1 VLELS
6 EENAVVDVPE
16 SEYVRLL
23 GLPRGYKPSGRV
35 RELADWARQWYRD
48 HGTPWWYA
56 RQITQLG
63 SDDTHIHIDGARFGS
78 STLRDTVETTQAQS
92 VIVVAA
98 SAGGEC
104 EQHARD
110 LWDDGKPDEYFFLEI
125 FGSAVVETLVTAASY
140 RLCAWADE
148 AGLTLLPHD
157 SPGYPGWDVAEQ
169 GRLLDRIAA
178 GARYVFGDRLDAL
191 ESGMLRPKKSLLA
204 VFGVADRS
212 WQEQSAAKL
221 IPCERC
227 ALRGCRYRRAP
238 YRRPLPRMDG
248 LPPHPDAHSAGR

>member
-6 EENAVVDVPE
+6 VEKAAVDVPE
-16 SEYVRLL
+16 SEYIRLL
-23 GLPRGYKPSGRV
+23 GLPRGYEPSGRV
-35 RELADWARQWYRD
+35 RELTDWARQWYRD
-48 HGTPWWYA
+48 HGRPWWYA
-56 RQITQLG
+56 RRIEQIAM
-63 SDDTHIHIDGARFGS
+63 DDAHVHVDGARFGS
-78 STLRDTVETTQAQS
+78 STLREILRTTQAQS

-104 EQHARD
+104 ERLAHE
-110 LWDDGKPDEYFFLEI
+110 LWDDGKPDEYFFLEV

-169 GRLLDRIAA
+169 GRLLDRISA
-178 GARYVFGDRLDAL
+178 GATYEFKDRLDVL

-212 WQEQSAAKL
+212 WQSESAANF

-227 ALRGCRYRRAP
+227 ALGGCRYRRAP
-238 YRRPLPRMDG
+238 YRRPLPRTDG
-248 LPPHPDAHSAGR
+248 LPPRAGAHSDGR